1 MLQRMSRSRK
11 QNKNPRQAVDK
22 QVAFQEFKNIESE
35 SGMAHEQ
42 TIKNCRADLKHTR
55 QQIRIVTEQ
64 CNQIKSEID
73 AIKDHLDQIT
83 QEKKAQNFK
92 TSMSPGT
99 SKGGFLEQ
107 EEDVEEEIIDEE
119 ELQKLK
125 KMKELKRN
133 YRDAFNQL
141 KELKNEANFVQQAI
155 DSAKTQLVNDFELW
169 YSDNFAAE
177 SGTTPDSALGHYNET
192 STISAPARQKG
203 NSPAKVRFLEF

>member
-1 MLQRMSRSRK
+1 
-11 QNKNPRQAVDK
+11 
-22 QVAFQEFKNIESE
+22 
-35 SGMAHEQ
+35 
-42 TIKNCRADLKHTR
+42 
-55 QQIRIVTEQ
+55 
-64 CNQIKSEID
+64 
-73 AIKDHLDQIT
+73 
-83 QEKKAQNFK
+83 
-92 TSMSPGT
+92 MSPGT

-141 KELKNEANFVQQAI
+141 KELKNEANFISQAI

-177 SGTTPDSALGHYNET
+177 SGTTPDSAFGHYNET